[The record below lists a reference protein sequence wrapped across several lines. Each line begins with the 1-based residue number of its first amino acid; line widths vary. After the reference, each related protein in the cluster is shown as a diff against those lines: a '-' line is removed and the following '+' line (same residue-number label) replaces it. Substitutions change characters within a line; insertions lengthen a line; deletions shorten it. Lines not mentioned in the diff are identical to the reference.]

1 MKGPNVLCLF
11 FILQIAYMNQYAL
24 IYKFFRARFF
34 TPSNKPNSISY
45 YVDPVFPK
53 PKLFSL
59 SWSIN
64 VKLTF
69 DNYQTMTANQIQ

>member
-1 MKGPNVLCLF
+1 MKGPNVLCLS
-11 FILQIAYMNQYAL
+11 FISQNAYMNQYAL

-34 TPSNKPNSISY
+34 TTSNKPKLISY
-45 YVDPVFPK
+45 YVKSVIPK

>member
-11 FILQIAYMNQYAL
+11 FILQDAYMNQYAL

-45 YVDPVFPK
+45 YVDPVLPK
-53 PKLFSL
+53 RKLFSL